1 MTLTTTK
8 EDSYRKWKTLVT
20 QQRIDKNTQL
30 RSDNNDK
37 KSPPSD
43 RERERERDSPTHDAR
58 YKSIHKR
65 AGPQQQHRTT
75 TIVSASVGEAHD
87 NNDTIILHG
96 HTHIHTHTHTHTRTA
111 TNTQNTHART
121 HTNCDE
127 HNTQFCAH
135 TQSATKLF
143 NKCEE
148 AMRTR
153 TRTTP

>member
-8 EDSYRKWKTLVT
+8 ADSYRKWKTLVT
-20 QQRIDKNTQL
+20 QQRIDRNTQF

-37 KSPPSD
+37 KSPPS
-43 RERERERDSPTHDAR
+43 ERDSTTHDAR

-75 TIVSASVGEAHD
+75 TISASVREAHD
-87 NNDTIILHG
+87 NNNTIILHG
-96 HTHIHTHTHTHTRTA
+96 HTHTHKHTQKNCYEHA
-111 TNTQNTHART
+111 QHART

-127 HNTQFCAH
+127 HNTQSCAH
-135 TQSATKLF
+135 TQSAMKLF
-143 NKCEE
+143 NKCDE

-153 TRTTP
+153 TTL